1 MSFSF
6 TFSVE
11 TDIILIPKGGECMLL
26 IVCPQCGR
34 YLDRKEDACPTCQL
48 SIVDIKRIEKIVLET
63 HNEFRGKSFGFSN
76 KREVNEICARTG
88 MSVEIARKFLQ
99 NMEHPKDFVYV
110 KRDFQGNPVTE
121 GSGQP
126 KETYRK
132 GGFFTKIKCP
142 KCRSIE
148 FEIID
153 TKKKFS
159 FGKALVGNTVGG
171 LLGPAGAIAG
181 TFQGVNGKNGKTKF
195 ICAHCGYVWE
205 QKI

>member
-1 MSFSF
+1 MS
-6 TFSVE
+6 
-11 TDIILIPKGGECMLL
+11 L

-34 YLDRKEDACPTCQL
+34 YLDRKEDACSDCQL
-48 SIVDIKRIEKIVLET
+48 GIAEVKRIEKIVLET
-63 HNEFRGKSFGFSN
+63 HNEFRGKSFRLSN

-99 NMEHPKDFVYV
+99 NMEHPKDFAYV
-110 KRDFQGNPVTE
+110 KRDFRGNPVTE
-121 GSGQP
+121 ESRQP

-142 KCRSIE
+142 KCLSIE
-148 FEIID
+148 FEVVY

-159 FGKALVGNTVGG
+159 IGKALVGNTVGG
-171 LLGPAGAIAG
+171 LALGPAGAIAG

-195 ICAHCGYVWE
+195 ICSHCGHVWE
-205 QKI
+205 QKV